1 MPIEG
6 LKYCSKCIM
15 PETVEGQEFN
25 EEGLCRT
32 CVSQSQKDNIDWAAR
47 REAFEQICQ
56 DAKAKAGNNY
66 DCIVP
71 ISGGKDSLWQL
82 HVVVKE
88 YGMKPLAVTF
98 SHNWFSKT
106 GWYNLMNGL
115 EKMDID
121 HVMFTPARSVV
132 NRCAKR
138 SLETIGDA
146 CWHCHAGVAAF
157 TIKMAVAYKIP
168 LLIWG
173 ESTAEHGRATY
184 DKPDKFDRE
193 YFLRVSSKL
202 TPMQFSCEYLS
213 LRDLYPFEL
222 PSAEE
227 CEAIGLN
234 GIHLGDYFKW
244 DTEKQVAF
252 IKQEYGWKGRNVCGA
267 YKDYKSVECSM
278 ASMHDF
284 LCYLKRGYGR
294 ASIQASEDI
303 RTGKIT
309 DKLDSKI
316 IQQLETII
324 PKMVLNYYESITGL
338 DLLAI
343 GEKIHTLQPEIIKD
357 KFIPV
362 KLINNNILENRFSED
377 GKPFMQRLIDGEV

>member
-1 MPIEG
+1 MLIEG
-6 LKYCSKCIM
+6 LKYCSKCVM

-32 CVSQSQKDNIDWAAR
+32 CVSQAQKDNIDWVAR
-47 REAFEQICQ
+47 RQALEAIFN

-98 SHNWFSKT
+98 NHNWFSKT
-106 GWYNLMNGL
+106 GWYNLQNGL

-121 HVMFTPARSVV
+121 HVMFTPARSLV
-132 NRCAKR
+132 NRTARR
-138 SLETIGDA
+138 SVETIGDA

-157 TIKMAVAYKIP
+157 SIKMAVAYKIP
-168 LLIWG
+168 LMIWG
-173 ESTAEHGRATY
+173 ESTVEHGRATY
-184 DKPDKFDRE
+184 DKPDKFDRD

-213 LRDLYPFEL
+213 LRDLYPFEV
-222 PSAEE
+222 PSAVE

-234 GIHLGDYFKW
+234 GIHLGDYIKW
-244 DTEKQVAF
+244 DTEKQVQF
-252 IKQEYGWKGRNVCGA
+252 VKDTYGWKGREVSGA

-278 ASMHDF
+278 AGIHDF

-294 ASIQASEDI
+294 GSIQASDDI
-303 RTGKIT
+303 RAGEMTREQGVINAEAVEACRPEAMDYFT
-309 DKLDSKI
+309 
-316 IQQLETII
+316 QA
-324 PKMVLNYYESITGL
+324 TGL
-338 DLLAI
+338 NEVEIMKKTMKLQHKKMNDK
-343 GEKIHTLQPEIIKD
+343 KILIMPEWR
-357 KFIPV
+357 
-362 KLINNNILENRFSED
+362 LCEED
-377 GKPFMQRLIDGEV
+377 GKPYMLRLIDGE